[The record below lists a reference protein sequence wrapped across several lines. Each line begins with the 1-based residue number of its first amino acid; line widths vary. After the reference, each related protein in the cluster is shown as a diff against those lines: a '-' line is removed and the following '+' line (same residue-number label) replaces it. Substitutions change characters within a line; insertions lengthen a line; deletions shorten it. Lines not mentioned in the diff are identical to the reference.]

1 MRRGFTILE
10 LMLTIGLVALIMSI
24 VYGILRSTVQSVNK
38 IEQTMQGVDVGPA
51 ILAQI
56 REDLEGVILLDP
68 EVEQFLGQDKQESV
82 GDRDRIDFLTTT
94 LAYDR
99 EDEDS
104 EMKFFGLNEVGYQV
118 KANPDEGSLGILY
131 RRLDPFVDEDPLR
144 GGKLVELYDRVV
156 NFNIEYVEDPEKDP
170 VEKWSSEENEG
181 ELPRA
186 FIVEL
191 EIQVS
196 SMGVEKKDI
205 RKFRLTITRPE

>member
-170 VEKWSSEENEG
+170 VEKWSSEEKEG